1 MKRSFIINPLKKFLS
16 NLKWYA
22 SNQERHFFKNN
33 MKKNSNM
40 QNFLTIDDSIDNL
53 YRDPFID
60 PYLCNAWINIAINIL
75 IRNLARA
82 DFVLEREGVEI
93 KSGPLYELFHRPN
106 AHVSRYDLWK
116 ETAAWW
122 LIEGEA
128 FWWFGPDYS
137 GGLPK
142 QLHILNPRKFQLEE
156 EGLDLQCGFLNKKRR
171 WFYNTG
177 AELVPVFS
185 DEIIHFRDWNPWNP
199 LRGVNPLVS
208 LALELEQDY
217 YANKAN
223 STLLKN
229 NAIPQGLLKTDQTLR
244 PEEADAIER
253 RWENKYGQVRAGRK
267 IAVLGKGTSF
277 EALSFNPDVVK
288 LFELKRWNLYT
299 ILAKYGIPPR
309 VANIS
314 DKSTALSGK
323 DTKEQHSAFWQYTLI
338 PLLRQFEQIIES
350 QLFMRFN
357 LKETG
362 RFDLWDIPELQEN
375 EDAQSRRDIAEINAG
390 LKTINDVLTER
401 GKEPKP
407 WGDVWY
413 RPKNMIATSGYK
425 ATSGCDNGEGG

>member
-1 MKRSFIINPLKKFLS
+1 MR
-16 NLKWYA
+16 
-22 SNQERHFFKNN
+22 
-33 MKKNSNM
+33 
-40 QNFLTIDDSIDNL
+40 NFLTIDNEFSIFDTGAYRFDS
-53 YRDPFID
+53 YM
-60 PYLCNAWINIAINIL
+60 YNAWVNIAVNIL

-82 DFVLEREGVEI
+82 DFIIEREGQEL
-93 KSGPLYELFHRPN
+93 KHGPLVDLFHKPN
-106 AHVSRYDLWK
+106 ENLSRFDLWK

-122 LIEGEA
+122 HLEGEA
-128 FWWFGPDYS
+128 VWWFGPDYS

-142 QLHILNPRKFQLEE
+142 QLYVLNPRKLRLEG
-156 EGLDLQCGFLNKKRR
+156 EGLEMRNEFDYGKRR

-177 AELVPVFS
+177 AELVPIFS

-208 LALELEQDY
+208 LALELEQDF
-217 YANKAN
+217 YANKGN

-229 NAIPQGLLKTDQTLR
+229 NAIPQGILKTDQTLR
-244 PEEADAIER
+244 PEEADQLER
-253 RWENKYGQVRAGRK
+253 RWEGKYGQVKAGRK

-338 PLLRQFEQIIES
+338 PTLRQFEQILES
-350 QLFMRFN
+350 KFFTRLN

-362 RFDLWDIPELQEN
+362 RFDLWDIPELAEN
-375 EDAQSRRDIAEINAG
+375 EDSQSKRDIAEINAG
-390 LKTINDVLTER
+390 IKTINDVLKER
-401 GKEPKP
+401 GKETKP

-413 RPKNMIATSGYK
+413 RPNNVTPYEKGAL
-425 ATSGCDNGEGG
+425 

>member
-1 MKRSFIINPLKKFLS
+1 MNPLKMFFRNSKRHGKL
-16 NLKWYA
+16 
-22 SNQERHFFKNN
+22 QERH
-33 MKKNSNM
+33 NSESIVKMSTGNW
-40 QNFLTIDDSIDNL
+40 NFLTCEDNSFYTDS
-53 YRDPFID
+53 
-60 PYLCNAWINIAINIL
+60 YLCNAWVNIAINIL
-75 IRNLARA
+75 TRNLARA
-82 DFVLEREGVEI
+82 DFVLEKDGAELINGA
-93 KSGPLYELFHRPN
+93 LFNLFHKPN
-106 AHVSRYDLWK
+106 NNLSRFDLWK

-122 LIEGEA
+122 HLEGEA
-128 FWWFGPDYS
+128 FWWFGADYS

-142 QLHILNPRKFQLEE
+142 EIFILNPRKVYSET
-156 EGLDLQCGFLNKKRR
+156 GKGGVYDDLMKSRR
-171 WFYNTG
+171 WFYQCDH
-177 AELVPVFS
+177 EQIPILS

-208 LALELEQDY
+208 LSLELEQDY

-229 NAIPQGLLKTDQTLR
+229 NAIPQGLLKTAQTLR

-253 RWENKYGQVRAGRK
+253 RWENKYGQVKAGRK

-299 ILAKYGIPPR
+299 VLAKYGIPPR

-314 DKSTALSGK
+314 DRSTALSGK

-338 PLLRQFEQIIES
+338 PTLRQFEQILES
-350 QLFMRFN
+350 QFFMRFG

-375 EDAQSRRDIAEINAG
+375 EDAQSKRDIAEIRAG
-390 LKTINDVLTER
+390 LKTINDVLKER

-407 WGDVWY
+407 WGDIWY
-413 RPKNMIATSGYK
+413 RDKGLMPV
-425 ATSGCDNGEGG
+425 DGE